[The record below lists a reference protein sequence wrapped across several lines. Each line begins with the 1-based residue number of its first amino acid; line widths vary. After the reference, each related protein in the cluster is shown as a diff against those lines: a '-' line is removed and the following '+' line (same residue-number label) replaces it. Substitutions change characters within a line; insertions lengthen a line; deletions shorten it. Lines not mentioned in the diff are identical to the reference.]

1 MFNCENDIRPN
12 NIHKQY
18 KELIFTIISST
29 LSPIFNYSKILGFV
43 LFAYKNL
50 YLRFSVRNHSLIDC

>member
-29 LSPIFNYSKILGFV
+29 LSPIFNYSKILGYFV
-43 LFAYKNL
+43 GIVVLDGML
-50 YLRFSVRNHSLIDC
+50 